1 MAQHPVRK
9 LLLARKHPDGLQG
22 ARKEFAALV
31 GCHPDSLRNIDSA
44 YHNPGTSLAKSIEKG
59 AWNWVD
65 NYGINP
71 KLARRCNAA
80 ALAFYEGDKSES
92 AA

>member
-9 LLLARKHPDGLQG
+9 LLLARKHPGGLQA
-22 ARKEFAALV
+22 ARAEFAALL
-31 GCHPDSLRNIDSA
+31 GCHPDSIRNIDSG
-44 YHNPGTSLAKSIEKG
+44 YHNPGTPLAKSIEKG
-59 AWNWVD
+59 AWSWVETY
-65 NYGINP
+65 NLNP

-80 ALAFYEGDKSES
+80 ALAFYEGDSSES